1 MICTPNTGCPVLGV
15 HIKTAATFCLSGL
28 WQGLPY
34 NGFLAAVAPAFPIS
48 SPFYIAPL
56 CSSGADRA
64 AVLLRTGAGVNRRFP
79 TVAGRA
85 FPPDLLMAACCH
97 HLRRQRPVQLR
108 IPLCG
113 KAWLDSRKIVKAGKH
128 FLVCTIRAFRLVTDS
143 VRNGRTEGMSLFAAP
158 PYAAVGRGRY
168 RIRRAVG
175 IFLPIPLCRNFR
187 KLCLQV
193 VFARQNGLS
202 GANRAAV
209 AAACPGRDI
218 GSVAVSVWTYP
229 PDAARGS
236 RQHLLRCQRRVLFI
250 IPFLRNLR
258 KPVCQS
264 VFSDDRNM
272 VCTDR
277 AAGSLRSAMDGRLPL
292 VALRAFPPDL
302 SMGMR
307 CDVCGR

>member
-1 MICTPNTGCPVLGV
+1 
-15 HIKTAATFCLSGL
+15 
-28 WQGLPY
+28 
-34 NGFLAAVAPAFPIS
+34 
-48 SPFYIAPL
+48 
-56 CSSGADRA
+56 
-64 AVLLRTGAGVNRRFP
+64 
-79 TVAGRA
+79 
-85 FPPDLLMAACCH
+85 MAACCP
-97 HLRRQRPVQLR
+97 HLRRQCPVQFR
-108 IPLCG
+108 IPLRG
-113 KAWLDSRKIVKAGKH
+113 KAWLDGRKIVKAGKH

-158 PYAAVGRGRY
+158 PYTAVGRGRY

-175 IFLPIPLCRNFR
+175 IFLPIPLRRNFR
-187 KLCLQV
+187 KLCLQI

-250 IPFLRNLR
+250 IPFLRDPR

-277 AAGSLRSAMDGRLPL
+277 AAGSLRSAVDGRLPL

>member
-1 MICTPNTGCPVLGV
+1 
-15 HIKTAATFCLSGL
+15 
-28 WQGLPY
+28 
-34 NGFLAAVAPAFPIS
+34 
-48 SPFYIAPL
+48 
-56 CSSGADRA
+56 
-64 AVLLRTGAGVNRRFP
+64 
-79 TVAGRA
+79 
-85 FPPDLLMAACCH
+85 MAACCH

-108 IPLCG
+108 IPLRG

-158 PYAAVGRGRY
+158 LYAAVGRGRY

-175 IFLPIPLCRNFR
+175 IFLPIPLRRNFR

-209 AAACPGRDI
+209 AGACPGRDI

-250 IPFLRNLR
+250 IPFLRNQR

>member
-1 MICTPNTGCPVLGV
+1 MDVQKECPCSQRHHTRRLDE
-15 HIKTAATFCLSGL
+15 AATESG
-28 WQGLPY
+28 
-34 NGFLAAVAPAFPIS
+34 
-48 SPFYIAPL
+48 
-56 CSSGADRA
+56 
-64 AVLLRTGAGVNRRFP
+64 
-79 TVAGRA
+79 
-85 FPPDLLMAACCH
+85 
-97 HLRRQRPVQLR
+97 VQ
-108 IPLCG
+108 
-113 KAWLDSRKIVKAGKH
+113 
-128 FLVCTIRAFRLVTDS
+128 S
-143 VRNGRTEGMSLFAAP
+143 VFFSQSH
-158 PYAAVGRGRY
+158 
-168 RIRRAVG
+168 
-175 IFLPIPLCRNFR
+175 LCRNFR

-218 GSVAVSVWTYP
+218 GSAAVSVWTYP
-229 PDAARGS
+229 PDAARGP

>member
-1 MICTPNTGCPVLGV
+1 MDVQKECPCSQRHHTRRLDE
-15 HIKTAATFCLSGL
+15 AATESG
-28 WQGLPY
+28 
-34 NGFLAAVAPAFPIS
+34 
-48 SPFYIAPL
+48 
-56 CSSGADRA
+56 
-64 AVLLRTGAGVNRRFP
+64 
-79 TVAGRA
+79 
-85 FPPDLLMAACCH
+85 
-97 HLRRQRPVQLR
+97 VQSVFFSQ
-108 IPLCG
+108 IPL
-113 KAWLDSRKIVKAGKH
+113 R
-128 FLVCTIRAFRLVTDS
+128 
-143 VRNGRTEGMSLFAAP
+143 
-158 PYAAVGRGRY
+158 
-168 RIRRAVG
+168 
-175 IFLPIPLCRNFR
+175 RNFR

-193 VFARQNGLS
+193 VFARQNSLS
-202 GANRAAV
+202 SANRAAV

-236 RQHLLRCQRRVLFI
+236 WQHLLRCQRRVLFI

-307 CDVCGR
+307 CDVCRR